1 MSNQYNEPIDPQSPI
16 NAQTIGAAAN
26 AAPGILFASQ
36 VRDQTG
42 ASGGSASGV
51 YNSSEHYNRTA
62 RGVRAFLTINPTG
75 AATGTVQFKVQVVD
89 PISGLWTDLTGT
101 SGATVAIA
109 GTGAATPVPFT
120 IYPLGTVDTT
130 GSATGA
136 PVIVNQQLGPRWR
149 GVLTLAN
156 AALTVTVGADY
167 LM

>member
-1 MSNQYNEPIDPQSPI
+1 MSNQYNEPIDPSSPI

-51 YNSSEHYNRTA
+51 YTSSEHYNRTA
-62 RGVRAFLTINPTG
+62 KGLHAFLTINPTG
-75 AATGTVQFKVQVVD
+75 AATGTALFKVQVID

-101 SGATVAIA
+101 AGGFAAIN
-109 GTGAATPVPFT
+109 GTGAATPVLYT
-120 IYPLGTVDTT
+120 VYPLGTSD
-130 GSATGA
+130 ATGA
-136 PVIVNQQLGPRWR
+136 GAIVNQQLGPRWR

-167 LM
+167 LS